1 MDACIWHA
9 PALGGVIVKT
19 LEKRVTDLEA
29 VSNRALC
36 NGFCGLVIPPPM
48 TPEAWAAAAAKQQ
61 AELIRRIENDHA

>member
-1 MDACIWHA
+1 M
-9 PALGGVIVKT
+9 KT